1 MIRILIGMFLVMG
14 AVGNDDFAMQAGL
27 IPPPLW
33 ETAFLSLLGLAI
45 AASAIPKIQRQYGD
59 E

>member
-1 MIRILIGMFLVMG
+1 MFLVMG
-14 AVGNDDFAMQAGL
+14 AVGNDDFAMEAGL